1 MEFEVLG
8 PSDFK
13 PKGGRRKRGGAEP
26 DQATVVEPEELV
38 IQDNTPVTD
47 LGDLPNKDSYR
58 TIAMGMLTNIVN
70 NVRTGLVDVITS
82 DIAKQ
87 TAMLGVTVAV
97 AATVINKV
105 DHIYSADMCSP
116 LTVQV
121 ASSLSS
127 VGFTTKENQCA
138 AAAKAY
144 DDVFNLLKPAI
155 AAAVAVPAGKLVDT
169 IRIKVGEGFIA
180 TAMVAIAKRF
190 GLSSSSDA
198 ATAPKGKK
206 GGRTKRRGSKKGRKG
221 GKSRKHRR

>member
-1 MEFEVLG
+1 MDISVLG

-13 PKGGRRKRGGAEP
+13 KQGGRKKGGANS
-26 DQATVVEPEELV
+26 DQAPVVEPEELV
-38 IQDNTPVTD
+38 IEDNTPVTD
-47 LGDLPNKDSYR
+47 IGDLANKESYR
-58 TIAMGMLTNIVN
+58 TIAMGMLTNIAN
-70 NVRTGLVDVITS
+70 NVRKGLVDAITS

-97 AATVINKV
+97 AAAVIDKV
-105 DHIYSADMCSP
+105 DGIYSADVCSP

-169 IRIKVGEGFIA
+169 IRIKVGEGFLGQ
-180 TAMVAIAKRF
+180 AMVAIAKRF
-190 GLSSSSDA
+190 GLPLGDSA
-198 ATAPKGKK
+198 APPPQKKK